1 MPIHFKSSPVSE
13 PFIFDSIGNRWIQ
26 EPVVRSGGYPL
37 YHYLQT
43 EAGCGQFEIAGREY
57 VVREGE
63 GILIAPFVR
72 HSYRGLTPWQTAFA
86 TFTGTLEG
94 SIGKMVGSRP
104 FLFTEKETGARI
116 NGLISQVMA
125 KYEHPPA
132 DEQDISTDCYR
143 LLLLLA
149 GGGSAADL
157 AADPLYARYVS
168 PVIQEIETNYGRE
181 LTVQAL
187 CRQVYVTPQYLSRLF
202 RRFLGCSAYEYLTS
216 YRINKARELLLTS
229 QRTSIQEIGRRVGF
243 QDASHFIA
251 MFKKATGMTPLEFR
265 RIN

>member
-13 PFIFDSIGNRWIQ
+13 PFTFDSIGNHWAQ
-26 EPVVRSGGYPL
+26 EPVARSGGYPL

-43 EAGCGQFEIAGREY
+43 ERGCGQVEIAGRKY

-72 HSYRGLTPWQTAFA
+72 HSYRGLTEWQTAFA

-94 SIGKMVGSRP
+94 SIGKIVGSQP
-104 FLFTEKETGARI
+104 FLFTEKEAGERI
-116 NGLISQVMA
+116 SGLICQVMA
-125 KYEHPPA
+125 KYAAPPA
-132 DEQDISTDCYR
+132 DEQDISADCYR
-143 LLLLLA
+143 LLLSFA
-149 GGGSAADL
+149 GGGSAAEL
-157 AADPLYARYVS
+157 AADPLYTRYVA

-216 YRINKARELLLTS
+216 YRINKARELLLTT

-251 MFKKATGMTPLEFR
+251 MFKKVTGMTPLEFR